1 MSHTPPDWW
10 VALQGEWCRAL
21 ARPLAFERGTFES
34 PDAQQAASV
43 LELKG
48 EQGEQTSRFVL
59 YHHQVW
65 QRICSTIQA
74 SFLCTTLVM
83 GPLLMNR
90 LALLVFAD
98 NPPDDR
104 SLDGAADR
112 FGAMLRAILAAPAAE
127 FAGCTLQVR
136 QLLESENIRLP
147 VLQQALQLD
156 LAHRIAFRTTTPRVG
171 KPLRQGDTSM
181 NDARLLVNPSL
192 SLLRLTHDVRS
203 AGAPAL
209 PLVCHVAV
217 VRSVDGVRT
226 DVLDPVFARLL
237 TLSRT
242 STLGVARDRIATT
255 VEDALLPQLAATL
268 DAAIDLAFARNYWLG
283 AS

>member
-1 MSHTPPDWW
+1 MSDTPPDWW

-21 ARPLAFERGTFES
+21 ARPLTFERGTFES

-74 SFLCTTLVM
+74 SFPCTTLVM
-83 GPLLMNR
+83 GPLLVNR

-98 NPPDDR
+98 SPPDDR

-112 FGAMLRAILAAPAAE
+112 FGAMLRGILVAPAAE

-156 LAHRIAFRTTTPRVG
+156 LAQRIAFRTTTPRVA
-171 KPLRQGDTSM
+171 KPLRQADTSM
-181 NDARLLVNPSL
+181 NDARVLVNPSL

-209 PLVCHVAV
+209 PFVCHVAV

-226 DVLDPVFARLL
+226 DVLDPIMARLL
-237 TLSRT
+237 TFSRSQT
-242 STLGVARDRIATT
+242 VGEVRENIARA
-255 VEDALLPQLAATL
+255 VDAVLLAQLETTL
-268 DAAIDLAFARNYWLG
+268 DSAIDLAFARNYWLG
-283 AS
+283 VT